1 MICKKCGCRV
11 NDAAT
16 FCDKCGAPMAE
27 FGQKETPKPTP
38 KLTAN
43 SKKLLIASLAVLALI
58 LVCVGGLL
66 FESQQK
72 RNYANRAAK
81 AIREDEGEWSS
92 IDEVYVYE
100 KTVSVDLK
108 DGSKYICNM
117 LTTGGVQVLTRY
129 NYPTV
134 EEKKTEYFNDNRN
147 NIKEKGTAIPISDIN
162 PLYR

>member
-11 NDAAT
+11 SDTAT

-27 FGQKETPKPTP
+27 FGQKETPKPTL
-38 KLTAN
+38 KLTKN
-43 SKKLLIASLAVLALI
+43 RKRLLIASVAILALI
-58 LVCVGGLL
+58 LVCAGGLL

-72 RNYANRAAK
+72 KNYANRAAK

-108 DGSKYICNM
+108 DGSKYICYM

-134 EEKKTEYFNDNRN
+134 EEMKTEYFNNNRN
-147 NIKEKGTAIPISDIN
+147 NIKEKGTAIPINDIN
-162 PLYR
+162 PAYR

>member
-27 FGQKETPKPTP
+27 FGQKEPPKSTP

-72 RNYANRAAK
+72 KNYANRAAK
-81 AIREDEGEWSS
+81 ALREEEGEWSN

-100 KTVSVDLK
+100 KAVSVDLK

-134 EEKKTEYFNDNRN
+134 EEKKTEYFNDNRSN
-147 NIKEKGTAIPISDIN
+147 GVQGVQTRLKRKDRFESK
-162 PLYR
+162 